1 MIGLLAGSLW
11 IPVIHAAELVVIVN
25 PLNTN
30 TTITAETVARIYLG
44 KADAFPDQ
52 SVVKPIGLTNES
64 PLRKRFDQRVLGR
77 TPGQLRSYWAR
88 QIFSGRGGPPREL
101 ASSMAV
107 RDYVADNRHAIGY
120 IDAREVNDHVRVV
133 LTIKDE

>member
-1 MIGLLAGSLW
+1 VISIVMGSLW
-11 IPVIHAAELVVIVN
+11 MPAIHAAELVVIVN

-30 TTITAETVARIYLG
+30 ASITAETVARIYLG

-52 SVVKPIGLTNES
+52 SVVKPIGLASDN
-64 PLRKRFDQRVLGR
+64 PLRQRFDQRVLGR

-101 ASSMAV
+101 ASSLAV

-120 IDAREVNDHVRVV
+120 IDAREVNEHVRVV
-133 LTIKDE
+133 LTIKDN